1 MAGKVV
7 HHDRVRSRGVA
18 VREEGGFT
26 LPEVLV
32 AATMMIV
39 VLFALYSIF
48 DMSVRVFGFGNDR
61 VEAAENAR
69 LGLERMERE
78 IRAAYPYDKANG
90 QDHLLWSPGYPATGA
105 IPPSDRISFG
115 NDLDGNRKIECP
127 QPPAP
132 SSACETITY
141 DVYRP
146 GGATTDALGRA
157 RSSTGIRQ
165 PVAGYVEDVD
175 GDGEALTFEY
185 LDRFGN
191 PATGEAEVA
200 MVRIELEIE
209 VNGRAQTLATQVALR
224 NRMR

>member
-1 MAGKVV
+1 L
-7 HHDRVRSRGVA
+7 
-18 VREEGGFT
+18 REEGGFT

-32 AATMMIV
+32 AMTMMIL

-48 DMSVRVFGFGNDR
+48 DMSIRVFSFGNDK
-61 VEAAENAR
+61 VEAVENAR
-69 LGLERMERE
+69 LGLEKMERE
-78 IRAAYPYDKANG
+78 IRAAYPYDKPAG

-115 NDLDGNRKIECP
+115 NDLDGDRRIECP
-127 QPPAP
+127 PPPAP

-146 GGATTDALGRA
+146 GGGPTEALGRTKSSGGA
-157 RSSTGIRQ
+157 RQS
-165 PVAGYVEDVD
+165 VVDHVEDVD

-191 PATGEAEVA
+191 PATSEADVA
-200 MVRIELEIE
+200 LVRIELEIG
-209 VNGRAQTLATQVALR
+209 VNGRTQTLTTLVALR
-224 NRMR
+224 NRTQ

>member
-1 MAGKVV
+1 M
-7 HHDRVRSRGVA
+7 GVL
-18 VREEGGFT
+18 REEGGFT

-32 AATMMIV
+32 AATMMV
-39 VLFALYSIF
+39 MVLFALYSIF
-48 DMSVRVFGFGNDR
+48 DMSIRVFDFGNDK

-69 LGLERMERE
+69 VGLERMERE

-90 QDHLLWSPGYPATGA
+90 QDHLLWSPGDPATGA

-115 NDLDGNRKIECP
+115 NDLDGDRRIECP
-127 QPPAP
+127 PPPAP

-146 GGATTDALGRA
+146 GGAATDALGRA
-157 RSSTGIRQ
+157 RASAGVRQ

-185 LDRFGN
+185 LDRFGT
-191 PATGEAEVA
+191 PATNEAEVT
-200 MVRIELEIE
+200 MVRIELEIG

>member
-1 MAGKVV
+1 MKVLKN
-7 HHDRVRSRGVA
+7 
-18 VREEGGFT
+18 EGGFT

-32 AATMMIV
+32 ATTMMVV

-48 DMSVRVFGFGNDR
+48 DMSIRVFSFGNDK
-61 VEAAENAR
+61 VEAVENAR

-90 QDHLLWSPGYPATGA
+90 QDHLFWSPGYPATGE

-127 QPPAP
+127 PPPAP

-146 GGATTDALGRA
+146 GGSATNALGRA
-157 RSSTGIRQ
+157 KSSGNVRQ
-165 PVAGYVEDVD
+165 SVAGYVEDVD
-175 GDGEALTFEY
+175 GDGEALTFAY
-185 LDRFGN
+185 LDRFGD
-191 PATGEAEVA
+191 PATSEAEVA
-200 MVRIELEIE
+200 LVRIELEIR
-209 VNGRAQTLATQVALR
+209 VNNRAQTLATQVALR
-224 NRMR
+224 NRMQ